1 MQVIFNRLQDKIQKL
16 LLKHEEANNLNIK
29 LNAQLEQS
37 QQEIENTRDMV
48 QELKDK
54 NKLLKLSVSLS
65 GEDTVATKK
74 KISDLVR
81 EIDKCIAL
89 LNK

>member
-1 MQVIFNRLQDKIQKL
+1 MQVIFNRLQDKIEKL
-16 LLKHEEANNLNIK
+16 LLKHEEANNLNVK
-29 LNAQLEQS
+29 LNAQLEKS

-48 QELKDK
+48 QELKEK
-54 NKLLKLSVSLS
+54 NKILKLSVSLS

-74 KISDLVR
+74 KINDLVR